1 MRRRLTPVFNPRGL
15 FSFEFSDVICASVN
29 RLIMTQANTLRL
41 LETIWRM
48 QNVEDRK
55 LILQESLFKSK
66 ET

>member
-1 MRRRLTPVFNPRGL
+1 MRRRLTAVFNPRGL

-29 RLIMTQANTLRL
+29 RLIMTQANTRRL
-41 LETIWRM
+41 LETIRRM

-55 LILQESLFKSK
+55 LVLQDSLFKSK